1 VTDDEVDD
9 YIRYLHGR
17 LPPAYGRLSVDAV
30 RAVLNAEAD
39 YYQRRF
45 GPIHGWRAL
54 LREMFGR
61 GHPAPATVDAALP
74 EFEQYVLTALDVD
87 GRYSDITA
95 DDIRAV
101 MRVEG
106 EAGPDWTPPAP
117 TPTDALEESTAITE
131 ESKEESS

>member
-9 YIRYLHGR
+9 YVRYLHER
-17 LPPAYGRLSVDAV
+17 LPSGYAHLSVDAV
-30 RAVLNAEAD
+30 RAVLDAEAD

-61 GHPAPATVDAALP
+61 GHPPPAAVDAALP
-74 EFEQYVLTALDVD
+74 EFEQYVLTALNADE
-87 GRYSDITA
+87 RYGALIS

-117 TPTDALEESTAITE
+117 PSMEQSEDTTE
-131 ESKEESS
+131 MEQSEDTTE

>member
-1 VTDDEVDD
+1 MTDDEVDD
-9 YIRYLHGR
+9 YIAYLHER
-17 LPPAYGRLSVDAV
+17 LPSGHGRLSVDAV
-30 RAVLNAEAD
+30 RAVLDAEAD

-54 LREMFGR
+54 LREIFGR

-74 EFEQYVLTALDVD
+74 EFEQYVLTALGADE
-87 GRYSDITA
+87 RYSDVTV

-106 EAGPDWTPPAP
+106 EAGPTWTPPLSAD
-117 TPTDALEESTAITE
+117 TLEESTGTMD
-131 ESKEESS
+131 ESKEESL

>member
-1 VTDDEVDD
+1 MTDDEVDD
-9 YIRYLHGR
+9 YIRYLHEQ
-17 LPPAYGRLSVDAV
+17 LPSAHARLSVDAV
-30 RAVLNAEAD
+30 RAVLDAEAD

-61 GHPAPATVDAALP
+61 GHPVPASVDAALP
-74 EFEQYVLTALDVD
+74 EFEQYVLTALGADE
-87 GRYSDITA
+87 RYSDVTA

-106 EAGPDWTPPAP
+106 EAGPNWTPPAP
-117 TPTDALEESTAITE
+117 ADTLEESTDTME
-131 ESKEESS
+131 ESKEEFP

>member
-1 VTDDEVDD
+1 MTDDEVDD

-61 GHPAPATVDAALP
+61 GHPAPAAVDAALP
-74 EFEQYVLTALDVD
+74 EFEQYVLTALGADE
-87 GRYSDITA
+87 RYRDITA
-95 DDIRAV
+95 EDIRAV
-101 MRVEG
+101 MLVEG

-117 TPTDALEESTAITE
+117 TEQSEDITE
-131 ESKEESS
+131 EDAHGTT

>member
-9 YIRYLHGR
+9 YIRYLHEQ
-17 LPPAYGRLSVDAV
+17 LPSAHARLSVDAV
-30 RAVLNAEAD
+30 RAVLDAEAD

-61 GHPAPATVDAALP
+61 GHPAPAAVDAALP
-74 EFEQYVLTALDVD
+74 EFEQYVLTALGADE
-87 GRYSDITA
+87 RYSDVTA

-106 EAGPDWTPPAP
+106 EAGPNWTPPAP
-117 TPTDALEESTAITE
+117 ADTLEESTDTME
-131 ESKEESS
+131 ESKEEFP

>member
-1 VTDDEVDD
+1 MTDDEVDD

-17 LPPAYGRLSVDAV
+17 LPSGYAHLSVDAV
-30 RAVLNAEAD
+30 RAVLDAEAD

-61 GHPAPATVDAALP
+61 GHPPPATVDAALP
-74 EFEQYVLTALDVD
+74 EFEQYVLTALGSDE
-87 GRYSDITA
+87 RYGNLTVE
-95 DDIRAV
+95 DIRAV
-101 MRVEG
+101 MWVEG

-117 TPTDALEESTAITE
+117 EPVEQLEDTTE
-131 ESKEESS
+131 EDAHGTA